1 MRAQA
6 HQTAARHICGGMSER
21 QAELIWGRLA
31 VARARVALAISMP
44 LAPETPGQALMRIC
58 REIREEAGRRGTHS

>member
-6 HQTAARHICGGMSER
+6 HQTAARHIGAGMSER
-21 QAELIWGRLA
+21 QAELIWGRIA

-44 LAPETPGQALMRIC
+44 TEPETPGQAFMRIC
-58 REIREEAGRRGTHS
+58 REIREEAGVRR